1 MEWKRMLD
9 QVVKSSKWRN
19 RLVKTGLLIGSIACA
34 SVGLCGCQEH
44 AERAPAWSPDG
55 QRIAFECY
63 QDIAFEELSDMAWEI
78 CTVSVDGSDYLRL
91 TDNDC
96 RDRDPAWS
104 PDGERIVFSRWDG
117 VFIMDKDG
125 TNLTRLTE
133 RTGSPHNWSPDGQF
147 VAYGDDAMEY
157 IYIEAVDGSSEIRL
171 TYGDNPVWS
180 LDGQHIAF
188 VSWGRDGNAEIYV
201 IDPDGSNKTRLTYD
215 EEASN
220 GAPAWSPD
228 GKRIAFETKRFPPSF
243 PIIGRRAVEVM
254 NSDGS
259 ARRQIAP
266 GESDTFDE
274 AASPAWSPDGL
285 YIAFVGYSTIKVY
298 DGDSTGP
305 LHLHSSEIYLV
316 KSDGTDLIQLTRTA
330 EKVKATRRPIEVC
343 CPQWSPD
350 GQRLAF
356 LEGST
361 SFNAPLRLWIVNSDG
376 SNLVK
381 LIPD

>member
-1 MEWKRMLD
+1 MSN
-9 QVVKSSKWRN
+9 QIANSSKWRN
-19 RLVKTGLLIGSIACA
+19 CLVKTGLLIGSIACA
-34 SVGLCGCQEH
+34 SISLCGCQEH
-44 AERAPAWSPDG
+44 AEREPAWSPDG

-63 QDIAFEELSDMAWEI
+63 RDIAFEELSDMAWEI
-78 CTVSVDGSDYLRL
+78 CIVSADGSDYVRL
-91 TDNDC
+91 TDNNC
-96 RDRDPAWS
+96 RDREPTWS
-104 PDGERIVFSRWDG
+104 PDGERIAFSRWDG

-125 TNLTRLTE
+125 ANLTRLTE
-133 RTGSPHNWSPDGQF
+133 RTGFWHNWSPDGQF
-147 VAYGDDAMEY
+147 VAYVDDATGY

-171 TYGDNPVWS
+171 IYGVYPVWS
-180 LDGQHIAF
+180 PDGQHIAF
-188 VSWGRDGNAEIYV
+188 ASTNRGRNLDIYV
-201 IDPDGSNKTRLTYD
+201 IDSDGSNETRLTYD

-243 PIIGRRAVEVM
+243 PIVGRRAIEVM

-259 ARRQIAP
+259 ERQQIAP
-266 GESDTFDE
+266 RESDTFDE
-274 AASPAWSPDGL
+274 VASPAWSPDGL
-285 YIAFVGYSTIKVY
+285 HIAFVGYSTIGVQW
-298 DGDSTGP
+298 GDSTSL
-305 LHLHSSEIYLV
+305 LHLDSSEIYLI
-316 KSDGTDLIQLTRTA
+316 KSDGTDLVQLTHNA

-361 SFNAPLRLWIVNSDG
+361 SFNAPLRLWVVNSDG
-376 SNLVK
+376 SNLTK